1 MEKID
6 LIGMFVLG
14 ALGTG
19 HCIGMCGPLVFAFP
33 GRSGRFLPHVWYQC
47 GRVATYVLIGA
58 VLGGAGMALSAH
70 TPLSG
75 GLRMVA
81 AGALGAFGLMRLGWL
96 PEPRWMQELSLEKV
110 PGFRRV
116 LGQGPAGTS
125 AAGHLLTGAVFGLL
139 PCGLSY
145 GAFAQALGAG
155 SAAGGALAA
164 FAFGL
169 GTTPGLLLLGTGL
182 AAVVRRYRRTSDL
195 LSGLLMIYMAVQLAI
210 KASRSF

>member
-1 MEKID
+1 MENID

-96 PEPRWMQELSLEKV
+96 PEPRWMQELSLE
-110 PGFRRV
+110 RSRV
-116 LGQGPAGTS
+116 F
-125 AAGHLLTGAVFGLL
+125 AACWVRAR
-139 PCGLSY
+139 
-145 GAFAQALGAG
+145 
-155 SAAGGALAA
+155 
-164 FAFGL
+164 
-169 GTTPGLLLLGTGL
+169 PGLRRPGTC
-182 AAVVRRYRRTSDL
+182 
-195 LSGLLMIYMAVQLAI
+195 
-210 KASRSF
+210 